1 MIDALIEFIRVDHP
15 LWGAVVFLGVGLV
28 ALIVGAEGFV
38 AGSVKISNRVGLP
51 RVTVGLTLV
60 AIGTSLPELG
70 ASLAAILEDD
80 AGGTSLALGNALG
93 SNSSNIG
100 FLFGLSALIAPIIAD
115 PIRSRPH
122 LAVMVGAACAFGV
135 LAWAH
140 GSIGRLAGIVGLIVF
155 FAYTLSMFRSKFR
168 RVGAEGDGAVD
179 QKPGGHVVLD
189 LLLFGGGCTMVLIGA
204 DLLVLGASSLAEHL
218 GVSPDVIGAALVAVG
233 TSVPELAVCLS
244 AARRREGDILVG
256 NLIGSN
262 IANLL
267 LVVATC
273 AVVVPLPARGQIL
286 GLHTPVMLIF
296 SVLMAVPLAT
306 GGRAGRTVGFVL
318 LGLYLAYQGIL
329 WTRP

>member
-15 LWGAVVFLGVGLV
+15 LWSAVVFLGVGLV

-38 AGSVKISNRVGLP
+38 AGSVKISNRIGLP

-100 FLFGLSALIAPIIAD
+100 FLFGLSALIAPIVAD
-115 PIRSRPH
+115 PGHSRPH
-122 LAVMVGAACAFGV
+122 LAVMVGSACAFGV
-135 LAWAH
+135 LAWSCGA
-140 GSIGRLAGIVGLIVF
+140 IGRVAGIVGLTIF
-155 FAYTLSMFRSKFR
+155 FVYTLSMFRSKYR
-168 RVGAEGDGAVD
+168 RVEDEGAAE
-179 QKPGGHVVLD
+179 KPAGHVVLD

-244 AARRREGDILVG
+244 AARRREGEILVG

-267 LVVATC
+267 LVVSTC
-273 AVVVPLPARGQIL
+273 AVVVPLPAGGQIL
-286 GLHTPVMLIF
+286 GLHTPVMLLF

-306 GGRAGRTVGFVL
+306 RGRAGRTVGLVL
-318 LGLYLAYQGIL
+318 FGLYLAYQGIL